1 MTPKRPAPIDVD
13 TYLREFPAEVQ
24 ALLARVRATVREAAP
39 DAEEFI
45 SYGMPAYR
53 QHGILAYFAAFKQ
66 HIGFYPPVEGS
77 AALVREAAPY
87 AGEKGNLRF
96 PYAQPIPYDLIARI
110 VRHRL
115 ATNQGKAKAKAKP
128 RPDAA

>member
-1 MTPKRPAPIDVD
+1 MSPKRPVPPDVD
-13 TYLREFPAEVQ
+13 AYLRELPPDVQ

-39 DAEEFI
+39 DAEEII

-66 HIGFYPPVEGS
+66 HIGFYPPVEGN
-77 AALVREAAPY
+77 AALVREASRY

-96 PYAQPIPYDLIARI
+96 PYAQPIPYDLIGRI

-115 ATNQGKAKAKAKP
+115 ATNQSKPKAKP
-128 RPDAA
+128 RSRRSA

>member
-1 MTPKRPAPIDVD
+1 MIPKRPAPTNVD
-13 TYLREFPAEVQ
+13 AYLREFPAEVQ
-24 ALLARVRATVREAAP
+24 ALLARVRKTVREAAP

-66 HIGFYPPVEGS
+66 HIGFYPPVEGN
-77 AALVREAAPY
+77 AALVREAARY

-96 PYAQPIPYDLIARI
+96 PYAQPIPYDLIGRI

-115 ATNQGKAKAKAKP
+115 ATNQGTKAKP
-128 RPDAA
+128 RPGAA

>member
-1 MTPKRPAPIDVD
+1 MKPRGPAPADVD
-13 TYLREFPAEVQ
+13 AYLREFPADVQ
-24 ALLARVRATVREAAP
+24 ARLARMRATVRQAAP

-53 QHGILAYFAAFKQ
+53 QHGMLAYFAAFKQ
-66 HIGFYPPVEGS
+66 HVGFYPPVAGD

-96 PYAQPIPYDLIARI
+96 PYAEAIPYDLVGRI
-110 VRHRL
+110 VRQRL
-115 ATNQGKAKAKAKP
+115 AANLAKAAAKK
-128 RPDAA
+128 R